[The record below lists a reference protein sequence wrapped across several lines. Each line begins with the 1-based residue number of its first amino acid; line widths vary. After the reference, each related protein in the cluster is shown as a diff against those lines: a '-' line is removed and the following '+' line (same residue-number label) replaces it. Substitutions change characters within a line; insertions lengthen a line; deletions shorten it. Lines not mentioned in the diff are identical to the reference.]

1 MLILTAINVTPDA
14 FGPDGTAYYEVEV
27 KINRHVIWRGAIS
40 GHKRANGAENLLRLI
55 ADRIEAQG
63 GEPFHG

>member
-1 MLILTAINVTPDA
+1 MLILTAR
-14 FGPDGTAYYEVEV
+14 PDGTADYEVEV

>member
-1 MLILTAINVTPDA
+1 MRPSLPSLPPADRLWKHN
-14 FGPDGTAYYEVEV
+14 
-27 KINRHVIWRGAIS
+27 VIWRGAIS

>member
-1 MLILTAINVTPDA
+1 MYIVPIFNANLDS
-14 FGPDGTAYYEVEV
+14 D
-27 KINRHVIWRGAIS
+27 
-40 GHKRANGAENLLRLI
+40 NGAENLLRLI